1 MSPRE
6 HRIADSSCLYLARGP
21 TLVVQ
26 LLYLLPLAHSLEE
39 LKTIRTC
46 GRKAMANA
54 RKVAGRF
61 VFEGAQPAIDGH
73 DQVTYQSLCAQCYFR
88 YKGKA
93 ESENHP
99 QGE

>member
-1 MSPRE
+1 
-6 HRIADSSCLYLARGP
+6 
-21 TLVVQ
+21 
-26 LLYLLPLAHSLEE
+26 
-39 LKTIRTC
+39 
-46 GRKAMANA
+46 MANA

-88 YKGKA
+88 YKSEA